1 MTQILPNFKAVQDAH
16 RRIAPH
22 VHRTPVLTSSHMDNL
37 SGASL
42 FFKCE
47 NLQKVGAF
55 KARGA
60 CNAVFALD
68 DGAAG
73 RGVLTHSS
81 GNHGQALCYAAAR
94 RGIPATVV
102 MPKNA
107 PAPKKAAVLGYGG
120 KVVECEPTSAAR
132 EATARQIQEE
142 SGATFI
148 HPYNDPDVIAGQGT
162 CAMELLDQ
170 ADNLDA
176 LIAPI
181 GGGGLISGTCIA
193 TRALAPEAMI
203 YAAEPA
209 GADDA
214 WQSLEAGR
222 IVPQDNPQTI
232 ADGLR
237 TGLGDITWHFGSR
250 DLEAIYLAGERE
262 IIAAMRLI
270 WERMKLVVEPSA
282 AVPLAA
288 ILSNPV
294 PFRGRRVGLI
304 LSGGNV
310 DLTALPF

>member
-1 MTQILPNFKAVQDAH
+1 MMQDPPDFDAVRRAAE
-16 RRIAPH
+16 RIAPH
-22 VHRTPVLTSSHMDNL
+22 VHRTPVMTCKHLDSL
-37 SGASL
+37 AGASL

-68 DGAAG
+68 DDAAA

-81 GNHGQALCYAAAR
+81 GNHGQALCFAAAR

-102 MPKNA
+102 MPENA

-120 KVVECEPTSAAR
+120 RIVECEPTSTAR
-132 EATARQIQEE
+132 EATARQLQEHT
-142 SGATFI
+142 GATFI
-148 HPYNDPDVIAGQGT
+148 HPYNDPNVIAGQGT
-162 CAMELLDQ
+162 CAMELLEQVDS
-170 ADNLDA
+170 LD
-176 LIAPI
+176 IVMAPV
-181 GGGGLISGTCIA
+181 GGGGLVSGTCIA
-193 TRALAPEAMI
+193 VRTLAPDVLV
-203 YAAEPA
+203 YAAEPR

-214 WQSLEAGR
+214 WRSLEAGR
-222 IVPQDNPQTI
+222 IIPQDDPQTI

-237 TGLGDITWHFGSR
+237 TGLGDLTWHFVSR
-250 DLEAIYLAGERE
+250 HLEAVMLAGEAE

-288 ILSNPV
+288 VLSNPA
-294 PFRGRRVGLI
+294 PFHGRRVGLI

-310 DLTALPF
+310 DLTSLPF